1 MEYKR
6 LNFEDYF
13 TICSRNWNNIETN
26 LELASYEK
34 VKYVYKKREFFA
46 EYQVRFDAARNCIQV
61 ILQETNEKSDW
72 IVNFNFPK
80 NIYDKFT
87 YDGEVI
93 QLKAHGGWSR
103 MWFAI
108 QDAVREKIKVLL
120 TQYPNCFI
128 EVFGWSLGS
137 GIASLAAED
146 IYFKFGVKPYLYT
159 FGSVRPFFGKKTLKY
174 VRSCCEKAYNFYDHC
189 DIVGYMVPFFGWGA
203 INHKKVKLE
212 KHFCITK
219 LFKPMRYHTQY
230 HTPELYKD
238 IED

>member
-1 MEYKR
+1 MSKIKEYWEKTKNVR
-6 LNFEDYF
+6 QSMPEIMPAFSKDF
-13 TICSRNWNNIETN
+13 
-26 LELASYEK
+26 LELKEGETYIDKINKKLLGYQE

-159 FGSVRPFFGKKTLKY
+159 FGSVRPFFGKKTLK
-174 VRSCCEKAYNFYDHC
+174 KA
-189 DIVGYMVPFFGWGA
+189 
-203 INHKKVKLE
+203 L
-212 KHFCITK
+212 
-219 LFKPMRYHTQY
+219 
-230 HTPELYKD
+230 
-238 IED
+238 